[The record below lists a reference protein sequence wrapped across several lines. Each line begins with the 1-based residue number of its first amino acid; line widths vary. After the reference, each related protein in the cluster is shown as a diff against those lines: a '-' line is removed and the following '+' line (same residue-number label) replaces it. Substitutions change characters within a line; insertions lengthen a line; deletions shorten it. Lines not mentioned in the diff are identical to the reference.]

1 MIGNINQYN
10 YLFNDYIDFGV
21 IFLARPEKEP
31 KTELARRFREVR
43 RILGFTER
51 KQFAEHLGVTA
62 GSIGTYETGIS
73 EPTASALSKYK
84 EICGVSLDWLIT
96 GKGEMF
102 ADIAKAKAV
111 GFKPQAIPAG
121 VMKKLGHLAYTTYYD
136 VQITLSPEDVAELAA
151 ELYGRLQEFIQN
163 IYDME
168 EVEATLPLLKL
179 HLKRQI
185 EAEKTQQTTK
195 KETKAP

>member
-1 MIGNINQYN
+1 M
-10 YLFNDYIDFGV
+10 
-21 IFLARPEKEP
+21 ARPEKEP

-43 RILGFTER
+43 RVLGLTER
-51 KQFAEHLGVTA
+51 KQFAKHLGVTA

-73 EPTASALSKYK
+73 EPTASALFKYK

-102 ADIAKAKAV
+102 ADIAKAKAAA
-111 GFKPQAIPAG
+111 FKPQAISAG

-136 VQITLSPEDVAELAA
+136 LQITLSPEDVAD
-151 ELYGRLQEFIQN
+151 YGRLQELIQN

-185 EAEKTQQTTK
+185 EAEKAQQTTT
-195 KETKAP
+195 KETDE

>member
-1 MIGNINQYN
+1 MG
-10 YLFNDYIDFGV
+10 
-21 IFLARPEKEP
+21 ARPEKES
-31 KTELARRFREVR
+31 KTELTRRFCEVLR
-43 RILGFTER
+43 VLGFTER
-51 KQFAEHLGVTA
+51 KQFAKHFGVTV

-102 ADIAKAKAV
+102 TDTDKAKAA

-121 VMKKLGHLAYTTYYD
+121 VMKKLGHLVYTTYYD
-136 VQITLSPEDVAELAA
+136 VQIILSPEDVAELA
-151 ELYGRLQEFIQN
+151 EKLYGKLQELIQN

-168 EVEATLPLLKL
+168 EVEATLLLLKL

-185 EAEKTQQTTK
+185 EAEKAQQTTT
-195 KETKAP
+195 KETDE